1 MTHPYHRAKPDC
13 STFEIPEVRDELL
26 YSQRVLYTL
35 CACEN
40 ESNWRGATET
50 LARFKELVG
59 DGFEENLYD
68 LTEDVHNACNWAL
81 RQETPPQSVF
91 EAAVLFA
98 GALLQRGY
106 LAPAVPLLKKLEDAP
121 ITSHELKSL
130 CAINSAVAVQEL
142 TGSPSNEHWETAIR
156 EMPLSRWKHYPSLVV
171 GCRNYLRRLRLQQEE
186 EGDLQTVLAIGPIA
200 ERAYTA
206 LTAVAVKG
214 TPFERSGEVVR
225 LLVEIGRTQLAYTR
239 DAFGPLEIPSATQ
252 ILELAAINSAS
263 NNTEED
269 LFPRALTS
277 LAKHYST
284 SGDREKARDAAGQAI
299 LEYAQC
305 AKPNPEAIRALQLIF
320 EANKDED

>member
-40 ESNWRGATET
+40 AHDRQGATET
-50 LARFKELVG
+50 LALFNELVG

-81 RQETPPQSVF
+81 RQETPPQRVF
-91 EAAVLFA
+91 EAAILFA

-106 LAPAVPLLKKLEDAP
+106 VAPAVPLLKKLTDAP

-130 CAINSAVAVQEL
+130 CAINSAVAFHEI

-156 EMPLSRWKHYPSLVV
+156 EMPLSRWKYYPSLVV

-186 EGDLQTVLAIGPIA
+186 EGDLQTLLAIGPYA
-200 ERAYTA
+200 ERAYGA

-214 TPFERSGEVVR
+214 TPFERSGEAVR
-225 LLVEIGRTQLAYTR
+225 LLVEIGKTQLAYTR

-252 ILELAAINSAS
+252 ILELAAINAAA
-263 NNTEED
+263 NTTEED

-277 LAKHYST
+277 LAEHYST
-284 SGDREKARDAAGQAI
+284 SGEREKARDAAGQAI

-305 AKPNPEAIRALQLIF
+305 SRPNPEAIKALQLIF

>member
-40 ESNWRGATET
+40 AHNRQGATES
-50 LARFKELVG
+50 LARFNEVVG

-81 RQETPPQSVF
+81 RQETPPQRVF
-91 EAAVLFA
+91 QAATLFA

-106 LAPAVPLLKKLEDAP
+106 IAPAIPLLRKLGDAP
-121 ITSHELKSL
+121 ITSHELRAL
-130 CAINSAVAVQEL
+130 WAINSAVAFQEF
-142 TGSPSNEHWETAIR
+142 TGSPSNEHWEAAIR
-156 EMPLSRWKHYPSLVV
+156 NMPLNRWKHYPSLVV
-171 GCRNYLRRLRLQQEE
+171 GCRNYLRRLRLQQEDQ
-186 EGDLQTVLAIGPIA
+186 GDLQTLLAIGPFA
-200 ERAYTA
+200 ERAYAA

-214 TPFERSGEVVR
+214 TPFERSGEAVR
-225 LLVEIGRTQLAYTR
+225 LFIEIGKTQLAYTR
-239 DAFGPLEIPSATQ
+239 DALGSLEMPSATQ
-252 ILELAAINSAS
+252 ILELASINAAS

-277 LAKHYST
+277 LAEHYST

-305 AKPNPEAIRALQLIF
+305 SSHNPEAIKALQLIF